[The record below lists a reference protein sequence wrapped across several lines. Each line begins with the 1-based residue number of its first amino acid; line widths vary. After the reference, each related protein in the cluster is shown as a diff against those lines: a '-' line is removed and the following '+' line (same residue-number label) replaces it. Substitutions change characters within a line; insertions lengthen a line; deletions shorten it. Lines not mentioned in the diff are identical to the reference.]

1 MVQLLLEEGFS
12 AAEISTMLHANPARL
27 LYE

>member
-1 MVQLLLEEGFS
+1 VVQLLLEEGFS
-12 AAEISTMLHANPARL
+12 AAEITTMLHANPAKL